1 MRQPGPGYGV
11 RPPAAAVVFVQAGRP
26 AIIAALGFAA
36 GCAVYFDLPFEPSA
50 LWAAALAVLALTG
63 LLAARSITRGAALSL
78 AALALLALA
87 AGLARAQH
95 RSHALGAGP
104 GVALAYGRPM
114 QVTGW
119 LEAVE
124 RNSRGRARL
133 SIRLP
138 REHAAPARRVRVLA
152 SDPDLAPGAA
162 VSILAILERPRRAP
176 VPGSYD
182 FRFNAYF
189 AGIVGS
195 GFAIAPLE
203 AGPALDQDAPART
216 VARWR
221 WQIAGHLR
229 ARLPGRNG
237 AMAAALLT
245 GDRSGLTP
253 EVSETLR
260 AAGLGHVLAISGMHM
275 ALFAGGIFLILRFG
289 LAAITPWA
297 RRFDAAGPAAI
308 GALLAGAGYFILSG
322 GAIPTQR
329 AFLMA
334 AAVLT
339 GVLVGRRALSLHTLA
354 LAMIFVLAL
363 QPEAVRAAGFHMSFA
378 AVAALIACADI
389 WRQQRRPPAP
399 LGLGRGSL
407 SALGGLSLTSVIAG
421 FATSGFA
428 AFHFHRIAGYGLIGN
443 LLAMPVFTFI
453 VMPAGVAALFLM
465 PFGLD
470 QPALHV
476 MSLGLDVMFAIAD
489 RVAAAPGALRP
500 VIAAPGWVLPLY
512 AAAFVA
518 VLLGRGLVR
527 MGGAGLALAALAGWS
542 LAPAP
547 DIFVSEGGVV
557 VARALDA
564 SEAWTVSSRRRN
576 RFAVTV
582 FLERRGVRARPALA
596 GLGCDDLGCSAMAG
610 ALYENDSGTSG
621 RGLRYAV
628 LEQPEAWREDCRRSQ
643 LVVLTA
649 NLPAWLWRECEAL
662 ILDQAWLEARGGT
675 LIWLRGSAIE
685 RLQSVSA
692 REGDRPWQRPLSNTR
707 PTGARLHD
715 TRSTNT
721 RLTNARPAVTQPA
734 NTKPADTRPANTRL
748 TNIRLSNAGTANA
761 GTANEE

>member
-1 MRQPGPGYGV
+1 MRQGEPGYKA
-11 RPPAAAVVFVQAGRP
+11 RSPDAAALFVLSGRP
-26 AIIAALGFAA
+26 AITGALGFTA
-36 GCAVYFDLPFEPSA
+36 GCAAYFALPAEPSA
-50 LWAAALAVLALTG
+50 LWAPGLAALALAG
-63 LLAARSITRGAALSL
+63 LLAARSIPRGAALSL

-95 RSHALGAGP
+95 RSHSLGAGP
-104 GVALAYGRPM
+104 APALTYGRPM
-114 QVTGW
+114 PVTGW

-138 REHAAPARRVRVLA
+138 RQYGAPARRVRVLA
-152 SDPDLAPGAA
+152 AEPHLLPGSA
-162 VSILAILERPRRAP
+162 VSILAVLERPRRAP

-203 AGPALDQDAPART
+203 AGPVLDQDAPARAI
-216 VARWR
+216 ARWR

-253 EVSETLR
+253 EVSATLR

-275 ALFAGGIFLILRFG
+275 ALFAGGVFLILRFG
-289 LAAITPWA
+289 FAAITPWA

-389 WRQQRRPPAP
+389 WRQKRRPAAP
-399 LGLGRGSL
+399 LDFGRGSL
-407 SALGGLSLTSVIAG
+407 AALGGLSLTSVIAG

-428 AFHFHRIAGYGLIGN
+428 AFHFHRIAGFGLIGN

-470 QPALHV
+470 QPALYV
-476 MSLGLDVMFAIAD
+476 MSLGLDLMFAVAD
-489 RVAAAPGALRP
+489 RVAGAPGALQP

-512 AAAFVA
+512 AGAFVA

-527 MGGAGLALAALAGWS
+527 LGGAGLALAALVAWS

-547 DIFVSEGGVV
+547 DLFVTEGGVV
-557 VARALDA
+557 VARAPEVA
-564 SEAWTVSSRRRN
+564 AQQWSVSSRRRN

-582 FLERRGVRARPALA
+582 FLERRGVRARPELAALN
-596 GLGCDDLGCSAMAG
+596 CDDLGCSAS
-610 ALYENDSGTSG
+610 SGESG
-621 RGLRYAV
+621 NGLRYAV
-628 LEQPEAWREDCRRSQ
+628 LDSPLDWREDCRRNR
-643 LVVLTA
+643 LVVLMA
-649 NLPAWLWRECEAL
+649 PLPVWLQRDCSAL
-662 ILDQAWLEARGGT
+662 LLDQAWLEARGGT
-675 LIWLRGSAIE
+675 LIWTRGGAIE
-685 RLQSVSA
+685 RVQTVSA
-692 REGDRPWQRPLSNTR
+692 PGGDRPWQR
-707 PTGARLHD
+707 
-715 TRSTNT
+715 
-721 RLTNARPAVTQPA
+721 V
-734 NTKPADTRPANTRL
+734 PANTR
-748 TNIRLSNAGTANA
+748 RP
-761 GTANEE
+761 NED

>member
-26 AIIAALGFAA
+26 AIIAALGFTA
-36 GCAVYFDLPFEPSA
+36 GCAVYFALPSEPSA
-50 LWAAALAVLALTG
+50 LWAVALAVLAITG

-87 AGLARAQH
+87 GGLARAQQ

-104 GVALAYGRPM
+104 GVALSFGRPM
-114 QVTGW
+114 AVTGW

-138 REHAAPARRVRVLA
+138 REDGAPARRVRVLA
-152 SDPDLAPGAA
+152 AEPDLPPGAA

-189 AGIVGS
+189 GGIVGS

-203 AGPALDQDAPART
+203 AGPELDQDAPARAI
-216 VARWR
+216 ARWR

-253 EVSETLR
+253 DVSETLR

-389 WRQQRRPPAP
+389 WRQKRRPPAP
-399 LGLGRGSL
+399 FGLGRGTL
-407 SALGGLSLTSVIAG
+407 SVLGGLSLTSVIAG

-443 LLAMPVFTFI
+443 LLAMPVFTFM

-476 MSLGLDVMFAIAD
+476 MSFGLDIMFAVAD

-512 AAAFVA
+512 VAAFVTI
-518 VLLGRGLVR
+518 LLGRGLVR
-527 MGGAGLALAALAGWS
+527 MGGVALALIALAGWS
-542 LAPAP
+542 LAP
-547 DIFVSEGGVV
+547 V
-557 VARALDA
+557 VAHLPETA
-564 SEAWTVSSRRRN
+564 SAWTVTSRRRN

-582 FLERRGVRARPALA
+582 FLERRGVRARPELA
-596 GLGCDDLGCSAMAG
+596 QLHCDDLGCSASTG
-610 ALYENDSGTSG
+610 AHE

-628 LEQPEAWREDCRRSQ
+628 LASPEDWREDCRRNQ

-649 NLPAWLWRECEAL
+649 SLPAWLQRECEAL
-662 ILDQAWLEARGGT
+662 VLDEAWLEARGGT
-675 LIWLRGSAIE
+675 LIWMRGGVIE
-685 RLQSVSA
+685 RLQSVSVPG
-692 REGDRPWQRPLSNTR
+692 GDRPWQTPLTNTR
-707 PTGARLHD
+707 PT
-715 TRSTNT
+715 N
-721 RLTNARPAVTQPA
+721 
-734 NTKPADTRPANTRL
+734 TRPADARPPNQD
-748 TNIRLSNAGTANA
+748 
-761 GTANEE
+761 